1 MTDLLIFAAAYI
13 AVACLICEAREA
25 KRRRL
30 KHRENEI
37 RRRAMEEGFRSGWCH
52 KRAGSEDERQGGG
65 SR

>member
-1 MTDLLIFAAAYI
+1 MTDLLVFAAAYI

-52 KRAGSEDERQGGG
+52 KW
-65 SR
+65 